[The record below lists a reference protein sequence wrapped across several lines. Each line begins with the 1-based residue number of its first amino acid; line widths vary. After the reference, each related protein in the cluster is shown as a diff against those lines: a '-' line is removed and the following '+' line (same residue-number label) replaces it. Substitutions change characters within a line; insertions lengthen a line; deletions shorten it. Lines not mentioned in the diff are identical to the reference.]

1 MALEHQVSE
10 KGGGSLGRQGQREKG
25 TGHIDRHD
33 EAASDEETRERREK
47 HEVEEGLENGLL

>member
-10 KGGGSLGRQGQREKG
+10 KGGGSLGRQRGM
-25 TGHIDRHD
+25 GHIDKHD

-47 HEVEEGLENGLL
+47 HEVEEGLGNGLL